1 MIEFCRF
8 VELHK
13 IKRAAGSPSDFN
25 AIKTELERGVSRF
38 VKVFDVYFVLRVDGC
53 ALTVVCAEGGAL
65 KKAAPVIVALAE
77 KLKLKYIDFHT
88 KRPALARLL
97 KHYNFKFFE
106 TAPSGFAVYRMVQNG
121 RK

>member
-13 IKRAAGSPSDFN
+13 IKRAAGSPADFCV
-25 AIKTELERGVSRF
+25 IKREIEKGVSRF
-38 VKVFDVYFVLRVDGC
+38 VKIFDVYFVLRVDSD
-53 ALTVVCAEGGAL
+53 ALTVVCAEGKAL
-65 KKAAPVIVALAE
+65 KRASHIVIELA
-77 KLKLKYIDFHT
+77 KRLNLQYIDFHT

-97 KHYNFKFFE
+97 KHCNFKFFE
-106 TAPSGFAVYRMVQNG
+106 TAPSGYAVYRMVQNG